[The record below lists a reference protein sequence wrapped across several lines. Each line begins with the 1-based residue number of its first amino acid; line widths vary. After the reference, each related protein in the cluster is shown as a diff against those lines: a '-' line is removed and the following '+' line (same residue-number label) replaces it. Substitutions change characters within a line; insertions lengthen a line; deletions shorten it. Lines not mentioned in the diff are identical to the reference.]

1 MKPLKIISL
10 ITVVPLALSSCIA
23 SNLIGVRDT
32 VSGLNLTN
40 AKNSSMMY
48 IVKSTP
54 LLAKN
59 CGRKINQ
66 GQPYAFWSLYCNFDK
81 SPPDRLDIQYA
92 KWKPISQIPDDY
104 QVAMNTYARS
114 LPASAWQTYT
124 VYPKQVVAQIKRGKN
139 AEGEPLLPSA
149 IAEKKITLSL
159 VIDENGN
166 ITMEDNYGYST
177 EIYDIR

>member
-1 MKPLKIISL
+1 MSLLKIISL
-10 ITVVPLALSSCIA
+10 ITVVPLTLSSCVA
-23 SNLIGVRDT
+23 TNLVGIRDT

-40 AKNSSMMY
+40 AKNSNMMY

-54 LLAKN
+54 SLAKS
-59 CGRKINQ
+59 CSSKFDE

-92 KWKPISQIPDDY
+92 KWMPYNQIPKPSY
-104 QVAMNTYARS
+104 PHMVEFANS

-139 AEGEPLLPSA
+139 AQGEPLLPSA
-149 IAEKKITLSL
+149 LAEKKITLSL

-166 ITMEDNYGYST
+166 ITMEDKYGYST
-177 EIYDIR
+177 EAGDIR